1 MFDNI
6 RPGFKLHNRS

>member
-6 RPGFKLHNRS
+6 RPGFKLHNSS